1 MKKFRSGLLFFP
13 SAIFFL
19 LFGLTGPPFVSSS
32 DHKDPIPPGSIAG
45 MVEVKGRVVSLD
57 GRPVVGAVVSTRSAE
72 GSTKSDADGGF
83 VLTVPDGDRIRLTVE
98 HPDYFA
104 ETLTLSA
111 KEASASVLV
120 RLAPLIRQ
128 TAEVS
133 VTALR
138 YPEPS
143 VKIPAAQTVIT
154 TELLEERLAPNITEA
169 LAQTPGVT
177 PLGSGGFSLVPSIR
191 GLARRRIL
199 VLVDNARITSDRRT
213 GPNASFV
220 NPEDL
225 ERIEVLRS
233 PSSMFYGSDAIG
245 GVVNLFTK
253 NPPSED
259 GMAGRLHVGYGTNN
273 AEKAYGLSLRGRK
286 GSLGFYL
293 SYHGLDADNYHS
305 PQAEVLQSQYA
316 QSGVLGKVVYETDAR
331 RVSLSLLGSRG
342 EDIGKPNR
350 NSAAKPTWYPRENNN
365 LAQLTWTE
373 NSVAGGELAVQAYAN
388 PNFLETTTRTLS
400 GTAVTKDSFSRAES
414 TEYGV
419 QVSFSRPLGPA
430 FRLTAGGDLYGRA
443 GVQATLHE
451 DSFDASGN
459 VTKTYDETAYDR
471 GRSADAGV
479 FVSGDFSGVRNFD
492 LVGGLR
498 WDALSQSAH
507 PGGGAEAMNKR
518 DDAVTG
524 FVAAS
529 YRFTP
534 SLMAFANA
542 ARAYRTPGLGE
553 RFYSGITGRGF
564 IIAQPNLAN
573 ERSLNWDAGLKWIS
587 SRLYAAVY
595 GFVYTVDGLIDRYQV
610 GPSIYTYGNVDKGR
624 IKGVELEAEVYPL
637 SGWKLFGTFASLEG
651 ESASTGAPINDI
663 PALRAVVGTRLWLG
677 KFSAELSGVLQT
689 AKDDPGPAEIS
700 IPACRVFQLRAN
712 YFLYPVNLYLVLGNI
727 FDADYLG
734 RPDPEAMEEPGR
746 GMMIGLS
753 YSFR

>member
-1 MKKFRSGLLFFP
+1 MPDFRGGSLYIFSAVFLFFGTLAGP
-13 SAIFFL
+13 SSA
-19 LFGLTGPPFVSSS
+19 
-32 DHKDPIPPGSIAG
+32 AG
-45 MVEVKGRVVSLD
+45 MIEVKGRVVALD
-57 GRPVVGAVVSTRSAE
+57 GRPIAGAVVSVRSADASTVTDAQ
-72 GSTKSDADGGF
+72 GSFA
-83 VLTVPDGDRIRLTVE
+83 LTVPDGDRIRLIVE

-104 ETLTLSA
+104 ETLSLSA
-111 KEASASVLV
+111 KEASASVFV

-143 VKIPAAQTVIT
+143 SKIPAAQTVVT

-169 LAQTPGVT
+169 LAFMPGVT

-220 NPEDL
+220 NPQDL
-225 ERIEVLRS
+225 DRIEVLRS

-245 GVVNLFTK
+245 GVVNIFTK

-259 GMAGRLHVGYGTNN
+259 GMSGRLHAGYGTNN
-273 AEKAYGLSLRGRK
+273 AEKAYGLSLGGRK
-286 GSLGFYL
+286 GAWGFYL

-316 QSGVLGKVVYETDAR
+316 QSGVLGKVVYDTDAR
-331 RVSLSLLGSRG
+331 RVSLNFLGSRG
-342 EDIGKPNR
+342 KDIGKPNR
-350 NSAAKPTWYPRENNN
+350 TSATKPTWYPHEDNN
-365 LAQLTWTE
+365 LVQLAWTE
-373 NSVAGGELAVQAYAN
+373 KSLAGGDLTVHAYAN
-388 PNFLETTTRTLS
+388 PNFMETRTKTLS
-400 GTAVTKDSFSRAES
+400 GAAVTKDSLSRTES
-414 TEYGV
+414 REYGV
-419 QVSFSRPLGPA
+419 QVSFNRMLSSA
-430 FRLTAGGDLYGRA
+430 FRLTAGADLFGRA
-443 GVQATLHE
+443 GVKAALHE

-479 FVSGDFSGVRNFD
+479 FVSGDFSGGRNFD

-507 PGGGAEAMNKR
+507 PGGGTEAMDKK

-534 SLMAFANA
+534 SLMFFANA

-587 SRLYAAVY
+587 PRIYAAAY

-637 SGWKLFGTFASLEG
+637 SGWKLFGTFAALEG

-663 PALRAVVGTRLWLG
+663 PALRAVVGTRLWWG
-677 KFSAELSGVLQT
+677 KFSAELSGVLQK
-689 AKDDPGPAEIS
+689 AKDDPGPAEIA
-700 IPACRVFQLRAN
+700 IPACRVFQLKAN
-712 YFLYPVNLYLVLGNI
+712 YFLYPVNIYLVLGNI
-727 FDADYLG
+727 FDENYLG

>member
-1 MKKFRSGLLFFP
+1 MIKSL
-13 SAIFFL
+13 
-19 LFGLTGPPFVSSS
+19 FVSLFLVFA
-32 DHKDPIPPGSIAG
+32 IIVQAAG
-45 MVEVKGRVVSLD
+45 RLEVKGRVVAPD
-57 GRPVVGAVVSTRSAE
+57 GRPVAAAVVSVRAADVSAVTDAE
-72 GSTKSDADGGF
+72 GNFA
-83 VLTVPDGDRIRLTVE
+83 LAVPDRDGIRLTVA
-98 HPDYFA
+98 HPDYFP
-104 ETLTLSA
+104 EDLSLSA
-111 KEASASVLV
+111 KDISAAVVV
-120 RLAPLIRQ
+120 RLFPLIRQ

-138 YPEPS
+138 YPEPAA
-143 VKIPAAQTVIT
+143 KIPAAQTVIP

-169 LAQTPGVT
+169 LAMTPGVT

-253 NPPSED
+253 NPPAED
-259 GMAGRLHVGYGTNN
+259 GISGRLHAGYGTVN
-273 AEKAYGLSLRGRK
+273 AEKAYGLSLAGRK
-286 GSLGFYL
+286 EAWGFYL
-293 SYHGLDADNYHS
+293 SYHGLDADNYRS

-316 QSGVLGKVVYETDAR
+316 QSGLLGKVVYETDRR
-331 RVSLSLLGSRG
+331 RVGLSFLGARG
-342 EDIGKPNR
+342 KDIGKPNR
-350 NSAAKPTWYPRENNN
+350 NSATKPTWYPRENNN
-365 LAQLTWTE
+365 LVQLTWME
-373 NSVAGGELAVQAYAN
+373 KSVVGGELAVQAYAN
-388 PNFLETTTRTLS
+388 PNFLETRTRTLS
-400 GTAVTKDSFSRAES
+400 GTAVTKDSFSRTES
-414 TEYGV
+414 AEYGV
-419 QVSFSRPLGPA
+419 QVSFAKKIGSA
-430 FRLTAGGDLYGRA
+430 FRLTGGADLYGRT
-443 GVQATLHE
+443 GVKATLHE
-451 DSFDASGN
+451 ESFDAAGN
-459 VTKTYDETAYDR
+459 ITKTYNETAYDR
-471 GRSADAGV
+471 GWSTDAGV
-479 FVSGDFSGVRNFD
+479 FLSGDFSGVRNLD

-498 WDALSQSAH
+498 WDALSQSAR
-507 PGGGAEAMNKR
+507 PGGGTEAMKKK

-534 SLMAFANA
+534 SLMLFANA

-587 SRLYAAVY
+587 SRVYAAVY
-595 GFVYTVDGLIDRYQV
+595 GFHYTVDGLIDRYQV
-610 GPSIYTYGNVDKGR
+610 EPSVYTYGNVDKGR
-624 IKGVELEAEVYPL
+624 IKGVEVEAEVYPF
-637 SGWKLFGTFASLEG
+637 SGWKLFGTFAALDG
-651 ESASTGAPINDI
+651 KSASTDVPLNDI
-663 PALRAVVGTRLWLG
+663 PPLRAVAGTRVWWG
-677 KFSAELSGVLQT
+677 KFSAELSGVFQT

-700 IPACRVFQLRAN
+700 IPACQVVQLKAN

-727 FDADYLG
+727 FNANYLG

-746 GMMIGLS
+746 GLLVGLS

>member
-1 MKKFRSGLLFFP
+1 MEEAIIPMKKSIFGLLLLII
-13 SAIFFL
+13 AIIVR
-19 LFGLTGPPFVSSS
+19 G
-32 DHKDPIPPGSIAG
+32 AG
-45 MVEVKGRVVSLD
+45 TLEVKGRIVSLD
-57 GRPVVGAVVSTRSAE
+57 GRPVAGAVVSVRSTNA
-72 GSTKSDADGGF
+72 SAVADAAGGF
-83 VLTVPDGDRIRLTVE
+83 TVSVPDGERIRLTVT

-104 ETLTLSA
+104 EELSFSA
-111 KEASASVLV
+111 KEASQALLV
-120 RLAPLIRQ
+120 ELTPLIRQ
-128 TAEVS
+128 TVEVS

-143 VKIPAAQTVIT
+143 TKIPAAQTVIPT
-154 TELLEERLAPNITEA
+154 ALLEERLAPNITEA
-169 LAQTPGVT
+169 LAFTPGVT

-225 ERIEVLRS
+225 DRIEVLRS

-253 NPPSED
+253 NPPSGD
-259 GMAGRLHVGYGTNN
+259 GISGRLHAGYGTNN
-273 AEKAYGLSLRGRK
+273 AEKAYGLSLAGRK
-286 GSLGFYL
+286 GTWGFYL
-293 SYHGLDADNYHS
+293 SYQGLDADNYRS
-305 PQAEVLQSQYA
+305 PQAEVLQSQYS
-316 QSGVLGKVVYETDAR
+316 QSGLLGKIVYDADAR
-331 RVSLSLLGSRG
+331 RASLSFLGSRG
-342 EDIGKPNR
+342 TDIGKPNR
-350 NSAAKPTWYPRENNN
+350 TSATKPTSYPHENDN
-365 LAQLTWTE
+365 LVQLAWTE
-373 NSVAGGELAVQAYAN
+373 KSVAGGELAVHAYAN
-388 PNFLETTTRTLS
+388 PNFLETRTKTLS
-400 GTAVTKDSFSRAES
+400 GTAVTKDSFSRTES

-419 QVSFSRPLGPA
+419 QVSFARMLGA
-430 FRLTAGGDLYGRA
+430 GLRLTAGADLFGRA
-443 GVQATLHE
+443 GVKATLHE
-451 DSFDASGN
+451 VSFDTSGN
-459 VTKTYDETAYDR
+459 VTKIYDETAYDR
-471 GRSADAGV
+471 GRSTDAGV
-479 FVSGDFSGVRNFD
+479 FISADFSGVPNLD

-498 WDALSQSAH
+498 WDSLSQSAH
-507 PGGGAEAMNKR
+507 PGGGTEAMDKR

-524 FVAAS
+524 FLAAS

-534 SLMAFANA
+534 SLMLFANA

-587 SRLYAAVY
+587 PRLYAAAY

-637 SGWKLFGTFASLEG
+637 SGWKLFGTFAALQG
-651 ESASTGAPINDI
+651 ESATTGAPINDI
-663 PALRAVVGTRLWLG
+663 PPLRAVVGTRLWWG
-677 KFSAELSGVLQT
+677 KFSAELSGIFQT

-700 IPACRVFQLRAN
+700 IPACRVFQLKAN
-712 YFLYPVNLYLVLGNI
+712 YFLHPVNIYLVLGNI
-727 FDADYLG
+727 FDANYLG

-746 GMMIGLS
+746 GLRIGLS